1 MGEEIYVYLADES
14 AADVCTG
21 LLEEGEGE
29 REGGQRST
37 SRQGSAGSSSLGA
50 AASVDKLPDC
60 SLRGHDGSL
69 KDVTLLLSDDD
80 SDGDMTEVP
89 LMVRLGV
96 GPQQE
101 QEGSYPNPAL
111 TSRSNADSS
120 NAVQEELQ
128 EGFVCLDVDSNS
140 SSDKESQRETVKRS
154 GGEPCSDV
162 VPSSGSSKPLGVS
175 SGSSSLVGPST
186 ASASSNLTG
195 GSLSSS
201 EPLDSHLMETC
212 ENPLQEPPLFT
223 LQPGWHKLG

>member
-29 REGGQRST
+29 GEGGQRSA
-37 SRQGSAGSSSLGA
+37 SRQGCAGSSSLGA

-60 SLRGHDGSL
+60 SLRDHNSCL

-80 SDGDMTEVP
+80 SDGDISEVP
-89 LMVRLGV
+89 LMARLGV

-111 TSRSNADSS
+111 TSWSKADSS
-120 NAVQEELQ
+120 NTVQEEPQ
-128 EGFVCLDVDSNS
+128 EGFVCLDVS
-140 SSDKESQRETVKRS
+140 SSSNDKESQRETVKRS
-154 GGEPCSDV
+154 GGEPCSAV
-162 VPSSGSSKPLGVS
+162 VPFSGCSKPLGLP
-175 SGSSSLVGPST
+175 SGSSVLVGPST
-186 ASASSNLTG
+186 PSASSCLTG
-195 GSLSSS
+195 GSLSSCG
-201 EPLDSHLMETC
+201 PLHPHLTETC
-212 ENPLQEPPLFT
+212 ESRPQETPLFT